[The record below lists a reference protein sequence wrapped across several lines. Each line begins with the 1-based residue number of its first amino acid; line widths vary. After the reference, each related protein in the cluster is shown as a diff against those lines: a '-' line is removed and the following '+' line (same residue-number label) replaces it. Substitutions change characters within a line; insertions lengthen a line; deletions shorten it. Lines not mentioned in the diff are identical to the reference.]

1 MLYIGARSAFLFIGS
16 EAEWRERMQA
26 VNDRVVEKM
35 QRVLQTRMKRY
46 IRELN
51 RPDRDEKTVA
61 QLADLVRKAQEDI
74 ENFKPLWD
82 REIRDTYPCEDGTV
96 VLLEGSEEGFEWV
109 RDEEAE
115 PTKNKPIKENAELLA
130 EAIVIQAA
138 ADYASMV
145 KHNGLEGDESIERLS
160 VEKFFRSRYYGNLTA
175 IDGELLMKW
184 VAADPDA
191 VLKRKHFVG
200 YNFD

>member
-16 EAEWRERMQA
+16 EIEWHERMQA

-61 QLADLVRKAQEDI
+61 QLADLVRKAEEDI
-74 ENFKPLWD
+74 EKFKPLWE
-82 REIRDTYPCEDGTV
+82 REIRETYPCEDGTV

-115 PTKNKPIKENAELLA
+115 PTKNRPIRANAELLA
-130 EAIVIQAA
+130 EAIVVQAA

-145 KHNGLEGDESIERLS
+145 KHNGLHGDESIERLS

-200 YNFD
+200 YTFD

>member
-1 MLYIGARSAFLFIGS
+1 M
-16 EAEWRERMQA
+16 
-26 VNDRVVEKM
+26 
-35 QRVLQTRMKRY
+35 
-46 IRELN
+46 
-51 RPDRDEKTVA
+51 
-61 QLADLVRKAQEDI
+61 
-74 ENFKPLWD
+74 
-82 REIRDTYPCEDGTV
+82 
-96 VLLEGSEEGFEWV
+96 
-109 RDEEAE
+109 
-115 PTKNKPIKENAELLA
+115 A

-145 KHNGLEGDESIERLS
+145 KHNGLEGDDSIERLS

-175 IDGELLMKW
+175 LDGEMIMKM